1 MSKHPMELTLAG
13 TLGILLRAKQAGLI
27 TTVRP
32 LIDAVMTHGFRLS
45 PELYRDV
52 LQMACEAP

>member
-1 MSKHPMELTLAG
+1 MELTLAG